1 MTGFQKA
8 VNTYSSPAAE
18 GQIASGN
25 PIITY
30 VAGPGALVS
39 GTVGAVSSGVGSL
52 VVGRFAWATPFG
64 TETSERA
71 DSYST
76 LVADGASRVPSG
88 FCFNTQQANIN
99 ATLVEST
106 MTILPWQNVELA
118 TRGDFWA
125 KATVSGASR
134 EQKAFANLQDG
145 SVTFGAAGAT
155 IAGNAGTASFATNVM
170 TVTVA
175 PAAPL
180 KVGDAITGAS
190 IPANTFIKAFGTG
203 TGGTGTYTL
212 TTSPGTLAA
221 QAFTGSSWIETRFK
235 ALSIALVN
243 EFVKIGFGD

>member
-1 MTGFQKA
+1 MSFQKQ

-18 GQIASGN
+18 GHIASGN
-25 PIITY
+25 PIIAY

-39 GTVGAVSSGVGSL
+39 GTVGAANSGVGSL

-64 TETSERA
+64 SETSERA

-76 LVADGASRVPSG
+76 LVADGLSRVPSG

-99 ATLVEST
+99 ATLQEST
-106 MTILPWQNVELA
+106 LTLLPWQNCELA
-118 TRGDFWA
+118 TRGDFWV
-125 KATVSGASR
+125 KALLNGVSRG
-134 EQKAFANLQDG
+134 QKAFANLQDG
-145 SVTFGAAGAT
+145 SVTFANAGST
-155 IAGNAGTASFATNVM
+155 IANNAGTASFATNVM

-180 KVGDAITGAS
+180 KVGDAVSGS
-190 IPANTFIKAFGTG
+190 GIPANTYIKAFGTG

-221 QAFTGSSWIETRFK
+221 QAFNSTSWIETSFQ

-243 EFVKIGFGD
+243 EFVKIGYGN

>member
-1 MTGFQKA
+1 MTGFQKS

-39 GTVGAVSSGVGSL
+39 GTVGAVDSGVGSV

-64 TETSERA
+64 SETSERA

-76 LVADGASRVPSG
+76 LVADGLNREPSG
-88 FCFNTQQANIN
+88 FCFNTQQGNIN
-99 ATLVEST
+99 AVLQEST
-106 MTILPWQNVELA
+106 LTILPWQNMELA
-118 TRGDFWA
+118 TRGDFWV
-125 KATVSGASR
+125 KALLDGVSR
-134 EQKAFANLQDG
+134 NEKAFANLQDG
-145 SVTFGAAGAT
+145 SVTFAAAGST
-155 IAGNAGTASFATNVM
+155 IANNAGTASFATNVM

-175 PAAPL
+175 PASPL
-180 KVGDAITGAS
+180 KVGDAISGAS
-190 IPANTFIKAFGTG
+190 IPANTYIKAFGTG

-221 QAFTGSSWIETRFK
+221 QAFNSTSWIETDFK
-235 ALSIALVN
+235 ALSVGLVN